1 MQTRSSKSA
10 SSEEDKAYW
19 SIKDEATLIK
29 FFLGRRASFTSN
41 EMFKKTVFAD
51 AAKEVNSMRE
61 KGSEKTGASC
71 KAKWGKLK
79 RVYVAVTALKGKS
92 GIKWSDENGMG
103 ITEDTQQQWDEMVK
117 RNDLFKPFAH
127 KGWVH
132 YADMNVLMSSLSQAS
147 GSYVHRGTQPS
158 VAATSASVPSLSS
171 TPLDIPSRSST
182 SSKRKTSP
190 FDVSTRS
197 SASSKRRKPSA
208 TAEMS
213 EFKEVFVKLSHRI
226 DDVLL

>member
-1 MQTRSSKSA
+1 
-10 SSEEDKAYW
+10 
-19 SIKDEATLIK
+19 
-29 FFLGRRASFTSN
+29 
-41 EMFKKTVFAD
+41 
-51 AAKEVNSMRE
+51 
-61 KGSEKTGASC
+61 
-71 KAKWGKLK
+71 
-79 RVYVAVTALKGKS
+79 
-92 GIKWSDENGMG
+92 
-103 ITEDTQQQWDEMVK
+103 
-117 RNDLFKPFAH
+117 
-127 KGWVH
+127 
-132 YADMNVLMSSLSQAS
+132 MSSSSSSSSSQAS

-158 VAATSASVPSLSS
+158 VAATSASVPSSSS

-226 DDVLL
+226 DDVLLQEPVAPPPPPPPPPAPAPASAPASLTKAQTEAVTHFLESSRASKEAGDEWVSSVEIGEVATIFSTQNSVAELYLIFSKSSEQSATRSWVRNQVLHRGAGL